1 MWTKRER
8 VEKTKQTKN
17 IKIKS
22 TYKQTHTDFFFSKI
36 RTSQNTHSS
45 QINLK
50 YNNSLPKKIWTI
62 YLVYCVSTQNSN
74 KINLLMV
81 TLHSTLRY
89 TKTDQVVI
97 LNAENQQLDG
107 FDIFI
112 TNLSL
117 GTHWLDVYLFLTVKT
132 V

>member
-1 MWTKRER
+1 
-8 VEKTKQTKN
+8 
-17 IKIKS
+17 
-22 TYKQTHTDFFFSKI
+22 
-36 RTSQNTHSS
+36 
-45 QINLK
+45 
-50 YNNSLPKKIWTI
+50 
-62 YLVYCVSTQNSN
+62 
-74 KINLLMV
+74 MV